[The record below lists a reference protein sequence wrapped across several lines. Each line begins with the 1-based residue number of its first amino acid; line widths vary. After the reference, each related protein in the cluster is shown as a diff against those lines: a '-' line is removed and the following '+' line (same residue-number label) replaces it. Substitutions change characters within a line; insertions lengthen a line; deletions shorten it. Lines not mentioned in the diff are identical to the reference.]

1 MGTGGQRTILITIK
15 MDVLTSTGARTAMDG
30 RNKNITQ
37 RALSLTPAS
46 MEINAL
52 NHSAH
57 KNSAIKTGGN
67 RCNISLRSF
76 PKQES

>member
-1 MGTGGQRTILITIK
+1 
-15 MDVLTSTGARTAMDG
+15 MDG

-52 NHSAH
+52 NHIAH
-57 KNSAIKTGGN
+57 TITAIKTGGN
-67 RCNISLRSF
+67 RCNSSLRSF